1 MKDHL
6 QVVFFYDLNTCMTAL
21 TRQPENTNYLQAS
34 KFLITFDRIPNIQ
47 YFCQEVNLP
56 GLQIP
61 IAIINTPLL
70 DFQSPGTKI
79 KYNPFIMTFNV
90 NEDISNW
97 KEMYDWFLAI
107 ASPTGFQERNDL
119 RLKNSKRGADN
130 DKLYSDITLTVLSAL
145 NNPIVRVRF
154 VDTFPLSLTDIQ
166 FDTKSSAETIIT
178 ATTTFNFDYFFFES
192 P

>member
-1 MKDHL
+1 MSA
-6 QVVFFYDLNTCMTAL
+6 LNRNPA
-21 TRQPENTNYLQAS
+21 NTNYLQAS

-47 YFCQEVNLP
+47 YFCQQVNLP
-56 GLQIP
+56 GLNIP
-61 IAIINTPLL
+61 IAIINTPML

-107 ASPTGFQERNDL
+107 AAPSGFEERNYL
-119 RLKNSKRGADN
+119 REKNSKRGT
-130 DKLYSDITLTVLSAL
+130 DKLYSDITLTVLSSL
-145 NNPIVRVRF
+145 NNPIVRIKF

-166 FDTKSSAETIIT
+166 FDTTSSAENIIT
-178 ATTTFNFDYFFFES
+178 ATCTFNFDYFFFES

>member
-1 MKDHL
+1 MSA
-6 QVVFFYDLNTCMTAL
+6 LNRLPA
-21 TRQPENTNYLQAS
+21 NTNYLQAS
-34 KFLITFDRIPNIQ
+34 KFLLTFDRIPNIQ

-107 ASPTGFQERNDL
+107 ASPMGFQERNDL

-145 NNPIVRVRF
+145 NNPIVRVKF
-154 VDTFPLSLTDIQ
+154 IDTFPLSLTDIQ
-166 FDTKSSAETIIT
+166 FDTKSSAENIIT
-178 ATTTFNFDYFFFES
+178 ATCTFNFDYFFFES

>member
-1 MKDHL
+1 
-6 QVVFFYDLNTCMTAL
+6 MTAL

-34 KFLITFDRIPNIQ
+34 KFLITFDRIPTIQ

-61 IAIINTPLL
+61 VAIINTPLL

-79 KYNPFIMTFNV
+79 KYSPFVMTFNV

-178 ATTTFNFDYFFFES
+178 ATCTFNFDYFFFES